1 MVTEAEGESYEAEN
15 DTDTGV
21 DVEDEDEGA
30 EEDEQPEA
38 AAEPEID
45 YKAKYAELDRINAD
59 KAVALRAERTRA
71 RNAERQL
78 AEMRAEIAA
87 LKAPKTEIPDV
98 SADPIGALEAI
109 REAIIEQNKPK
120 TIDPKEQ
127 HQARLTELQQ
137 MEMEYAAE
145 NPEYNDAAQFFGSHL
160 REELETQ
167 GYSGADLDTE
177 FGTQLMKLVSNAE
190 KAGKHPGDVIMA
202 LAKKNGFGKP
212 VIDKGAEKID
222 KMKAAKAASASLG
235 SAPANGN
242 RNLTVEYVNSLPMG
256 PEKTAARQ
264 KLIQAAIKAERRA

>member
-15 DTDTGV
+15 DTDTGI
-21 DVEDEDEGA
+21 DAGDEDEGA
-30 EEDEQPEA
+30 EDDEQTDA
-38 AAEPEID
+38 ATEPEVD
-45 YKAKYAELDRINAD
+45 YKAKYAELDKINAD
-59 KAVALRAERTRA
+59 KAVALRSERTRA

-87 LKAPKTEIPDV
+87 LKAPKTEIPDP
-98 SADPIGALEAI
+98 AEDPIGALEAI
-109 REAIIEQNKPK
+109 KAQIAEMSKPK
-120 TIDPKEQ
+120 VADPKDQ
-127 HQARLTELQQ
+127 HQARLTELQS
-137 MEMEYAAE
+137 MEAEYAAE

-167 GYSGADLDTE
+167 GYAGAELDTE

-212 VIDKGAEKID
+212 VIDNGVKKID

-235 SAPANGN
+235 SAPAVGN
-242 RNLTVEYVNSLPMG
+242 RNLTVEAVNAMPSG
-256 PEKTAARQ
+256 PQKTAARQ
-264 KLIQAAIKAERRA
+264 KLHEAMLRAERRA